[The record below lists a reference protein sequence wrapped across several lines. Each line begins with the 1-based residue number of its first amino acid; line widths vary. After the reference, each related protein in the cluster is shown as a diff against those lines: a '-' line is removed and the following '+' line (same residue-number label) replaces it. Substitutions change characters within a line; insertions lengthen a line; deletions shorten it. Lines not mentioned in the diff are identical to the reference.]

1 MLDIY
6 VDGVDPKEYFT
17 VTYKLEGN
25 DLQRAAFGLAV
36 GQSVGNPSVR
46 NEYETPE
53 LISQYAAKIISTP
66 EKLAGKNS
74 GIVKIAW
81 PYRIIDWETDGI

>member
-6 VDGVDPKEYFT
+6 VDSVDPKEYFT

-25 DLQRAAFGLAV
+25 DLNRAAFALAV

-53 LISQYAAKIISTP
+53 LIDQYLSLIHI
-66 EKLAGKNS
+66 
-74 GIVKIAW
+74 
-81 PYRIIDWETDGI
+81 

>member
-6 VDGVDPKEYFT
+6 VDAVDPKEYFT
-17 VTYKLEGN
+17 ATYKLKGN

-46 NEYETPE
+46 NEYETSE
-53 LISQYAAKIISTP
+53 LISP
-66 EKLAGKNS
+66 CGKDYWQ
-74 GIVKIAW
+74 A
-81 PYRIIDWETDGI
+81 